1 MYTNYFQVT
10 ALVLIALISTHY
22 FSHKRLSNVEN
33 RLFANFLALGGIY
46 VALDLICGFFAEK
59 GCGTRRQTAEVVFTL
74 YYLCTVILPYMFF
87 CYVRII
93 TGRQKEKYKWLKTA
107 WFVVPVGMCL
117 AVLLNIRIRWLF
129 DFNKNGLLTK
139 GFFHDMIY
147 IYIAFFA
154 LIIAYFTARY
164 GKTAEEEIRQTIWR
178 FLGIETGC
186 LAVQLLTGRWL
197 LTGFG
202 VAAGLWLIYLT
213 LNNPGDYTDSMT
225 GLFDKQYF
233 DKWIGE
239 KIYRKDSFHLLAVDA
254 CDMKQIN
261 RIYGTSAGD
270 QLLIQLA
277 KKPEMK

>member
-107 WFVVPVGMCL
+107 WFVVPVGCL
-117 AVLLNIRIRWLF
+117 I
-129 DFNKNGLLTK
+129 
-139 GFFHDMIY
+139 
-147 IYIAFFA
+147 
-154 LIIAYFTARY
+154 LI
-164 GKTAEEEIRQTIWR
+164 KMV
-178 FLGIETGC
+178 C
-186 LAVQLLTGRWL
+186 
-197 LTGFG
+197 
-202 VAAGLWLIYLT
+202 
-213 LNNPGDYTDSMT
+213 
-225 GLFDKQYF
+225 
-233 DKWIGE
+233 
-239 KIYRKDSFHLLAVDA
+239 
-254 CDMKQIN
+254 
-261 RIYGTSAGD
+261 
-270 QLLIQLA
+270 
-277 KKPEMK
+277 